1 MKLKK
6 KSVAAVLTLSMSM
19 GSVLS
24 MVPVFAESAQQ
35 NLALNKTAYVSAEY
49 GTLPRKNLTDG
60 DDDTRWSTESAP
72 TQWAYVDL
80 GQEFEMNKFQM
91 IWENEGNYASNYN
104 IYVSNDPNNWGE
116 PVLSRTDNKNVIS
129 EELLGSKVSG
139 RYVKLEVTAVKGYP
153 NVSCREFKIFNTD
166 EKVQDPSE
174 NIALKKTAVASSE
187 EAASVKA
194 ANAVDGNTSSR
205 SSRWGSD
212 VGNGPDWIY
221 VDLGERMNVNTVKVF
236 WETRKATAYKIQIA
250 DTESTPQESDWQTV
264 KEFKDRPKSLTEK
277 IVLDQIYKARYVRLY
292 VDSHT
297 SEDPDG
303 GIAWNTISIYEL
315 EVYGGN
321 PDEKMSMSD
330 VLNEIQVE
338 TPKTGDKKL
347 KVTLPEVE
355 GYTVEYNGT
364 DFEQIIDEDL
374 TIYQPI
380 SDKDVKV
387 SFKITDNDTN
397 DYKFKEIAVTVPGSQ
412 KNDETA
418 NKAPN
423 VLPELAEWNGGHGN
437 YTVSKGARIVYKD
450 SSLQKTAEALA
461 NDYEDITG
469 KSIAV
474 VKGESKTGDIT
485 LALTKDKSL
494 GLQDEGYLM
503 DIDDSINIKAETTT
517 GAYWATRTILQ
528 SIKQSGNVP
537 CGTTRDYPLY
547 KVRSFILDVGRKTF
561 TMDYLKQIV
570 KQMSWYKMNDFQV
583 HLNDNLIPIESLADP
598 MTGYSAFRLESDVK
612 KGGNNGLN
620 QQDLTS
626 TDLFYTKKEF
636 KDFIKDS
643 RDYGVDI
650 VPEIDTPAHSLA
662 LTKVRPDL
670 RHGTNGRENDH
681 LALRDKYDESLEFVQ
696 SIFDEYMT
704 TSDPIFDEQTTV
716 HVGADEYNA
725 DKEAYRRFSDDML
738 KYVQN
743 SGRTARIWGSLTQC
757 SGKTPVRSKDVQMNL
772 WNFGYANMDQMY
784 EQGYDLIN
792 CNDAQYYIVP
802 NAGYYYDYLNSNI
815 LYNQAINSIS
825 GVTIPAGDEQMLGG
839 AIAVW
844 NDMTDYLENGISEY
858 DVYDRLQN
866 AIPLFGAKL
875 WGKGDKTLD
884 QANSLR
890 TTLGDAPGTNF
901 GYEAAKDENG
911 MIAHYDLD
919 NLNQLK
925 GHENIELASLDSHDA
940 LHLLGDTSYATTS
953 LDTVGLNNDLRVKVK
968 RESSSEEEQILFE
981 SSYGSIKAVQKGTGK
996 VGLSRENHDY
1006 SFNYELPVNQWV
1018 ELEFKNRK
1026 EVIDL
1031 YVNGQFV
1038 DTLGDDE
1045 QANGRPLKATMMIPM
1060 ERIGSKE
1067 HAFKGYVDDI
1077 RLGSEKSFASTMELD
1092 YLVTSASHIAEESQN
1107 KQLQEKLKEAKV
1119 ALKEYD
1125 PNEQTI
1131 STLTDEIK
1139 ELVNGIDYKKA
1150 NYTRVD
1156 HYLNSIPKDL
1166 SIYTEDSVKNLQFVI
1181 DMIQRELPKSMQD
1194 TVDQYEVE
1202 LTKALTKLQLK
1213 SQVNVNYIDK
1223 SKLTATA
1230 SSYQHDGSDPKNV
1243 LDDNP
1248 STMWHTD
1255 WNLSTPHWI
1264 AFENKE
1270 EMSVNGLTY
1279 VPRQTGKNGN
1289 VTKYRIE
1296 ISDDGV
1302 NWKTVKEGNLSSD
1315 SSTKVIE
1322 FDTVKTKHLRLYY
1335 VEAVNNNGSAA
1346 EIKLHRA
1353 DVPADVDG
1361 LKDVI
1366 NKAKAMED
1374 IGYLST
1380 SWNHLQDT
1388 IKAAEG
1394 LVNAEN
1400 PNANEIEIMKRQ
1412 LTDAMVKLVLS
1423 VDNEKL
1429 KSFVDDLSNLE
1440 QKDYTKDSWKQ
1451 FQTVLKEAQD
1461 VLSNLDATKDEIND
1475 MYQKLL
1481 DAYNG
1486 LVILNDKSGLTDL
1499 ISKADQLQEKDYTKD
1514 SWKQLVEALTQAK
1527 EVSAK
1532 EDATKEEINE
1542 AISNL
1547 EKTMNAL
1554 KKVDSSTK
1562 DDNTS
1567 KGNASSKDNQV
1578 ITSTTKNDKKQ
1589 SSTAKTG
1596 DETNIILFVL
1606 MAFMSW
1612 LGIKKVKKEEL

>member
-1 MKLKK
+1 
-6 KSVAAVLTLSMSM
+6 
-19 GSVLS
+19 
-24 MVPVFAESAQQ
+24 
-35 NLALNKTAYVSAEY
+35 
-49 GTLPRKNLTDG
+49 
-60 DDDTRWSTESAP
+60 
-72 TQWAYVDL
+72 
-80 GQEFEMNKFQM
+80 
-91 IWENEGNYASNYN
+91 
-104 IYVSNDPNNWGE
+104 
-116 PVLSRTDNKNVIS
+116 
-129 EELLGSKVSG
+129 
-139 RYVKLEVTAVKGYP
+139 
-153 NVSCREFKIFNTD
+153 
-166 EKVQDPSE
+166 
-174 NIALKKTAVASSE
+174 
-187 EAASVKA
+187 
-194 ANAVDGNTSSR
+194 
-205 SSRWGSD
+205 
-212 VGNGPDWIY
+212 
-221 VDLGERMNVNTVKVF
+221 
-236 WETRKATAYKIQIA
+236 
-250 DTESTPQESDWQTV
+250 
-264 KEFKDRPKSLTEK
+264 
-277 IVLDQIYKARYVRLY
+277 
-292 VDSHT
+292 
-297 SEDPDG
+297 
-303 GIAWNTISIYEL
+303 
-315 EVYGGN
+315 
-321 PDEKMSMSD
+321 
-330 VLNEIQVE
+330 
-338 TPKTGDKKL
+338 
-347 KVTLPEVE
+347 
-355 GYTVEYNGT
+355 
-364 DFEQIIDEDL
+364 
-374 TIYQPI
+374 
-380 SDKDVKV
+380 
-387 SFKITDNDTN
+387 
-397 DYKFKEIAVTVPGSQ
+397 
-412 KNDETA
+412 
-418 NKAPN
+418 
-423 VLPELAEWNGGHGN
+423 
-437 YTVSKGARIVYKD
+437 
-450 SSLQKTAEALA
+450 
-461 NDYEDITG
+461 
-469 KSIAV
+469 
-474 VKGESKTGDIT
+474 
-485 LALTKDKSL
+485 
-494 GLQDEGYLM
+494 
-503 DIDDSINIKAETTT
+503 
-517 GAYWATRTILQ
+517 
-528 SIKQSGNVP
+528 
-537 CGTTRDYPLY
+537 
-547 KVRSFILDVGRKTF
+547 
-561 TMDYLKQIV
+561 
-570 KQMSWYKMNDFQV
+570 
-583 HLNDNLIPIESLADP
+583 
-598 MTGYSAFRLESDVK
+598 
-612 KGGNNGLN
+612 
-620 QQDLTS
+620 
-626 TDLFYTKKEF
+626 
-636 KDFIKDS
+636 
-643 RDYGVDI
+643 
-650 VPEIDTPAHSLA
+650 
-662 LTKVRPDL
+662 
-670 RHGTNGRENDH
+670 
-681 LALRDKYDESLEFVQ
+681 
-696 SIFDEYMT
+696 
-704 TSDPIFDEQTTV
+704 
-716 HVGADEYNA
+716 
-725 DKEAYRRFSDDML
+725 
-738 KYVQN
+738 
-743 SGRTARIWGSLTQC
+743 
-757 SGKTPVRSKDVQMNL
+757 
-772 WNFGYANMDQMY
+772 
-784 EQGYDLIN
+784 
-792 CNDAQYYIVP
+792 
-802 NAGYYYDYLNSNI
+802 
-815 LYNQAINSIS
+815 
-825 GVTIPAGDEQMLGG
+825 MLG
-839 AIAVW
+839 
-844 NDMTDYLENGISEY
+844 N
-858 DVYDRLQN
+858 
-866 AIPLFGAKL
+866 K
-875 WGKGDKTLD
+875 
-884 QANSLR
+884 
-890 TTLGDAPGTNF
+890 
-901 GYEAAKDENG
+901 
-911 MIAHYDLD
+911 
-919 NLNQLK
+919 
-925 GHENIELASLDSHDA
+925 
-940 LHLLGDTSYATTS
+940 SYATTS
-953 LDTVGLNNDLRVKVK
+953 FSTVGLNNDLRVKVK

-981 SSYGSIKAVQKGTGK
+981 SSYGSIKAVQKETGK

-1031 YVNGQFV
+1031 YVNGQLV

-1045 QANGRPLKATMMIPM
+1045 QVSGRPLKATMMIPF
-1060 ERIGSKE
+1060 ERIGSKK

-1077 RLGSEKSFASTMELD
+1077 RLGTQKTYASTMELD
-1092 YLVTSASHIAEESQN
+1092 YLVTSASYIADESQN
-1107 KQLQEKLKEAKV
+1107 KQLQEKIKEAKV
-1119 ALKEYD
+1119 ILKEYD

-1213 SQVNVNYIDK
+1213 SQVNVNYIDN

-1255 WNLSTPHWI
+1255 LNLSTPHCI

-1296 ISDDGV
+1296 TSDDGI

-1353 DVPADVDG
+1353 DIPADVDG

-1400 PNANEIEIMKRQ
+1400 PDANEIEIMKRQ

-1423 VDNEKL
+1423 VDNEQL

-1461 VLSNLDATKDEIND
+1461 VISNHDATKDEIND

-1486 LVILNDKSGLTDL
+1486 LVTLNDKSGLTDL

-1567 KGNASSKDNQV
+1567 KGNTSSKDNQV

>member
-1 MKLKK
+1 M
-6 KSVAAVLTLSMSM
+6 VL
-19 GSVLS
+19 V
-24 MVPVFAESAQQ
+24 
-35 NLALNKTAYVSAEY
+35 
-49 GTLPRKNLTDG
+49 
-60 DDDTRWSTESAP
+60 
-72 TQWAYVDL
+72 
-80 GQEFEMNKFQM
+80 
-91 IWENEGNYASNYN
+91 
-104 IYVSNDPNNWGE
+104 
-116 PVLSRTDNKNVIS
+116 
-129 EELLGSKVSG
+129 
-139 RYVKLEVTAVKGYP
+139 
-153 NVSCREFKIFNTD
+153 
-166 EKVQDPSE
+166 
-174 NIALKKTAVASSE
+174 
-187 EAASVKA
+187 
-194 ANAVDGNTSSR
+194 
-205 SSRWGSD
+205 
-212 VGNGPDWIY
+212 
-221 VDLGERMNVNTVKVF
+221 
-236 WETRKATAYKIQIA
+236 
-250 DTESTPQESDWQTV
+250 
-264 KEFKDRPKSLTEK
+264 
-277 IVLDQIYKARYVRLY
+277 
-292 VDSHT
+292 
-297 SEDPDG
+297 
-303 GIAWNTISIYEL
+303 
-315 EVYGGN
+315 
-321 PDEKMSMSD
+321 
-330 VLNEIQVE
+330 
-338 TPKTGDKKL
+338 
-347 KVTLPEVE
+347 
-355 GYTVEYNGT
+355 
-364 DFEQIIDEDL
+364 
-374 TIYQPI
+374 
-380 SDKDVKV
+380 
-387 SFKITDNDTN
+387 
-397 DYKFKEIAVTVPGSQ
+397 
-412 KNDETA
+412 
-418 NKAPN
+418 
-423 VLPELAEWNGGHGN
+423 
-437 YTVSKGARIVYKD
+437 
-450 SSLQKTAEALA
+450 
-461 NDYEDITG
+461 
-469 KSIAV
+469 
-474 VKGESKTGDIT
+474 
-485 LALTKDKSL
+485 
-494 GLQDEGYLM
+494 
-503 DIDDSINIKAETTT
+503 
-517 GAYWATRTILQ
+517 
-528 SIKQSGNVP
+528 
-537 CGTTRDYPLY
+537 
-547 KVRSFILDVGRKTF
+547 
-561 TMDYLKQIV
+561 
-570 KQMSWYKMNDFQV
+570 
-583 HLNDNLIPIESLADP
+583 
-598 MTGYSAFRLESDVK
+598 
-612 KGGNNGLN
+612 
-620 QQDLTS
+620 
-626 TDLFYTKKEF
+626 
-636 KDFIKDS
+636 
-643 RDYGVDI
+643 
-650 VPEIDTPAHSLA
+650 
-662 LTKVRPDL
+662 
-670 RHGTNGRENDH
+670 
-681 LALRDKYDESLEFVQ
+681 
-696 SIFDEYMT
+696 
-704 TSDPIFDEQTTV
+704 
-716 HVGADEYNA
+716 
-725 DKEAYRRFSDDML
+725 
-738 KYVQN
+738 
-743 SGRTARIWGSLTQC
+743 
-757 SGKTPVRSKDVQMNL
+757 
-772 WNFGYANMDQMY
+772 
-784 EQGYDLIN
+784 
-792 CNDAQYYIVP
+792 
-802 NAGYYYDYLNSNI
+802 
-815 LYNQAINSIS
+815 
-825 GVTIPAGDEQMLGG
+825 
-839 AIAVW
+839 
-844 NDMTDYLENGISEY
+844 
-858 DVYDRLQN
+858 
-866 AIPLFGAKL
+866 
-875 WGKGDKTLD
+875 
-884 QANSLR
+884 
-890 TTLGDAPGTNF
+890 
-901 GYEAAKDENG
+901 
-911 MIAHYDLD
+911 
-919 NLNQLK
+919 
-925 GHENIELASLDSHDA
+925 
-940 LHLLGDTSYATTS
+940 
-953 LDTVGLNNDLRVKVK
+953 NNDLRVKVK

-981 SSYGSIKAVQKGTGK
+981 SSYGSIKAVQKETGK

-1031 YVNGQFV
+1031 YVNGQLV

-1045 QANGRPLKATMMIPM
+1045 QVSGRPLKATMMIPF
-1060 ERIGSKE
+1060 ERIGSKK

-1077 RLGSEKSFASTMELD
+1077 RLGTQKTYASTMELD
-1092 YLVTSASHIAEESQN
+1092 YLVTSASYIADESQN
-1107 KQLQEKLKEAKV
+1107 KQLQEKIKEAKV
-1119 ALKEYD
+1119 ILKEYD

-1131 STLTDEIK
+1131 LTLTNEIK

-1213 SQVNVNYIDK
+1213 SQVNVNYIDN

-1296 ISDDGV
+1296 TSDDGI

-1423 VDNEKL
+1423 VDNEQL

-1461 VLSNLDATKDEIND
+1461 VISNHDATKDEIND

-1486 LVILNDKSGLTDL
+1486 LVTLNDKSGLTDL

-1542 AISNL
+1542 AIFNL

-1567 KGNASSKDNQV
+1567 KGNTSSKDNQV

>member
-1 MKLKK
+1 
-6 KSVAAVLTLSMSM
+6 
-19 GSVLS
+19 
-24 MVPVFAESAQQ
+24 
-35 NLALNKTAYVSAEY
+35 
-49 GTLPRKNLTDG
+49 
-60 DDDTRWSTESAP
+60 
-72 TQWAYVDL
+72 
-80 GQEFEMNKFQM
+80 
-91 IWENEGNYASNYN
+91 
-104 IYVSNDPNNWGE
+104 
-116 PVLSRTDNKNVIS
+116 
-129 EELLGSKVSG
+129 LLG
-139 RYVKLEVTAVKGYP
+139 
-153 NVSCREFKIFNTD
+153 
-166 EKVQDPSE
+166 
-174 NIALKKTAVASSE
+174 
-187 EAASVKA
+187 
-194 ANAVDGNTSSR
+194 
-205 SSRWGSD
+205 
-212 VGNGPDWIY
+212 
-221 VDLGERMNVNTVKVF
+221 
-236 WETRKATAYKIQIA
+236 
-250 DTESTPQESDWQTV
+250 
-264 KEFKDRPKSLTEK
+264 
-277 IVLDQIYKARYVRLY
+277 
-292 VDSHT
+292 
-297 SEDPDG
+297 
-303 GIAWNTISIYEL
+303 
-315 EVYGGN
+315 
-321 PDEKMSMSD
+321 
-330 VLNEIQVE
+330 
-338 TPKTGDKKL
+338 
-347 KVTLPEVE
+347 
-355 GYTVEYNGT
+355 
-364 DFEQIIDEDL
+364 
-374 TIYQPI
+374 
-380 SDKDVKV
+380 
-387 SFKITDNDTN
+387 
-397 DYKFKEIAVTVPGSQ
+397 
-412 KNDETA
+412 
-418 NKAPN
+418 NK
-423 VLPELAEWNGGHGN
+423 
-437 YTVSKGARIVYKD
+437 
-450 SSLQKTAEALA
+450 
-461 NDYEDITG
+461 
-469 KSIAV
+469 
-474 VKGESKTGDIT
+474 
-485 LALTKDKSL
+485 
-494 GLQDEGYLM
+494 
-503 DIDDSINIKAETTT
+503 
-517 GAYWATRTILQ
+517 
-528 SIKQSGNVP
+528 
-537 CGTTRDYPLY
+537 
-547 KVRSFILDVGRKTF
+547 
-561 TMDYLKQIV
+561 
-570 KQMSWYKMNDFQV
+570 
-583 HLNDNLIPIESLADP
+583 
-598 MTGYSAFRLESDVK
+598 
-612 KGGNNGLN
+612 
-620 QQDLTS
+620 
-626 TDLFYTKKEF
+626 
-636 KDFIKDS
+636 
-643 RDYGVDI
+643 
-650 VPEIDTPAHSLA
+650 
-662 LTKVRPDL
+662 
-670 RHGTNGRENDH
+670 
-681 LALRDKYDESLEFVQ
+681 
-696 SIFDEYMT
+696 
-704 TSDPIFDEQTTV
+704 
-716 HVGADEYNA
+716 
-725 DKEAYRRFSDDML
+725 
-738 KYVQN
+738 
-743 SGRTARIWGSLTQC
+743 
-757 SGKTPVRSKDVQMNL
+757 
-772 WNFGYANMDQMY
+772 
-784 EQGYDLIN
+784 
-792 CNDAQYYIVP
+792 
-802 NAGYYYDYLNSNI
+802 
-815 LYNQAINSIS
+815 
-825 GVTIPAGDEQMLGG
+825 
-839 AIAVW
+839 
-844 NDMTDYLENGISEY
+844 
-858 DVYDRLQN
+858 
-866 AIPLFGAKL
+866 
-875 WGKGDKTLD
+875 
-884 QANSLR
+884 
-890 TTLGDAPGTNF
+890 
-901 GYEAAKDENG
+901 
-911 MIAHYDLD
+911 
-919 NLNQLK
+919 
-925 GHENIELASLDSHDA
+925 
-940 LHLLGDTSYATTS
+940 SYATTS
-953 LDTVGLNNDLRVKVK
+953 FSTVGLNNDLRVKVK

-981 SSYGSIKAVQKGTGK
+981 SSYGSIKAVQKETGK

-1031 YVNGQFV
+1031 YVNGQLV

-1045 QANGRPLKATMMIPM
+1045 QVSGRPLKATMMIPF

-1077 RLGSEKSFASTMELD
+1077 RLGTQKTYASTMELD
-1092 YLVTSASHIAEESQN
+1092 YLVTSASYIADESQN
-1107 KQLQEKLKEAKV
+1107 KQLQEKIKEAKV
-1119 ALKEYD
+1119 ILKEYD

-1181 DMIQRELPKSMQD
+1181 DMIQRELPKLMQD

-1213 SQVNVNYIDK
+1213 SQVNVNYIDN

-1296 ISDDGV
+1296 TSDDGIH
-1302 NWKTVKEGNLSSD
+1302 WKTVKEGNLSSD

-1353 DVPADVDG
+1353 DIPADVDG

-1423 VDNEKL
+1423 VDNEQL

-1451 FQTVLKEAQD
+1451 FQNVLKEAQD
-1461 VLSNLDATKDEIND
+1461 VVSNHDATKDEIND

-1486 LVILNDKSGLTDL
+1486 LVTLNDKSGLTDL

-1542 AISNL
+1542 AIFNL

-1578 ITSTTKNDKKQ
+1578 ITSTTKSDKKR

>member
-1 MKLKK
+1 
-6 KSVAAVLTLSMSM
+6 
-19 GSVLS
+19 
-24 MVPVFAESAQQ
+24 
-35 NLALNKTAYVSAEY
+35 
-49 GTLPRKNLTDG
+49 
-60 DDDTRWSTESAP
+60 
-72 TQWAYVDL
+72 
-80 GQEFEMNKFQM
+80 M
-91 IWENEGNYASNYN
+91 I
-104 IYVSNDPNNWGE
+104 
-116 PVLSRTDNKNVIS
+116 
-129 EELLGSKVSG
+129 
-139 RYVKLEVTAVKGYP
+139 
-153 NVSCREFKIFNTD
+153 
-166 EKVQDPSE
+166 
-174 NIALKKTAVASSE
+174 
-187 EAASVKA
+187 
-194 ANAVDGNTSSR
+194 
-205 SSRWGSD
+205 
-212 VGNGPDWIY
+212 
-221 VDLGERMNVNTVKVF
+221 
-236 WETRKATAYKIQIA
+236 
-250 DTESTPQESDWQTV
+250 
-264 KEFKDRPKSLTEK
+264 
-277 IVLDQIYKARYVRLY
+277 
-292 VDSHT
+292 
-297 SEDPDG
+297 
-303 GIAWNTISIYEL
+303 
-315 EVYGGN
+315 
-321 PDEKMSMSD
+321 
-330 VLNEIQVE
+330 
-338 TPKTGDKKL
+338 
-347 KVTLPEVE
+347 
-355 GYTVEYNGT
+355 
-364 DFEQIIDEDL
+364 
-374 TIYQPI
+374 
-380 SDKDVKV
+380 
-387 SFKITDNDTN
+387 
-397 DYKFKEIAVTVPGSQ
+397 
-412 KNDETA
+412 
-418 NKAPN
+418 
-423 VLPELAEWNGGHGN
+423 
-437 YTVSKGARIVYKD
+437 
-450 SSLQKTAEALA
+450 
-461 NDYEDITG
+461 
-469 KSIAV
+469 
-474 VKGESKTGDIT
+474 
-485 LALTKDKSL
+485 
-494 GLQDEGYLM
+494 
-503 DIDDSINIKAETTT
+503 
-517 GAYWATRTILQ
+517 
-528 SIKQSGNVP
+528 
-537 CGTTRDYPLY
+537 
-547 KVRSFILDVGRKTF
+547 
-561 TMDYLKQIV
+561 
-570 KQMSWYKMNDFQV
+570 
-583 HLNDNLIPIESLADP
+583 
-598 MTGYSAFRLESDVK
+598 
-612 KGGNNGLN
+612 
-620 QQDLTS
+620 
-626 TDLFYTKKEF
+626 
-636 KDFIKDS
+636 
-643 RDYGVDI
+643 
-650 VPEIDTPAHSLA
+650 
-662 LTKVRPDL
+662 
-670 RHGTNGRENDH
+670 
-681 LALRDKYDESLEFVQ
+681 
-696 SIFDEYMT
+696 
-704 TSDPIFDEQTTV
+704 
-716 HVGADEYNA
+716 
-725 DKEAYRRFSDDML
+725 
-738 KYVQN
+738 
-743 SGRTARIWGSLTQC
+743 
-757 SGKTPVRSKDVQMNL
+757 
-772 WNFGYANMDQMY
+772 
-784 EQGYDLIN
+784 
-792 CNDAQYYIVP
+792 
-802 NAGYYYDYLNSNI
+802 
-815 LYNQAINSIS
+815 
-825 GVTIPAGDEQMLGG
+825 
-839 AIAVW
+839 
-844 NDMTDYLENGISEY
+844 
-858 DVYDRLQN
+858 
-866 AIPLFGAKL
+866 
-875 WGKGDKTLD
+875 
-884 QANSLR
+884 
-890 TTLGDAPGTNF
+890 
-901 GYEAAKDENG
+901 
-911 MIAHYDLD
+911 
-919 NLNQLK
+919 
-925 GHENIELASLDSHDA
+925 
-940 LHLLGDTSYATTS
+940 
-953 LDTVGLNNDLRVKVK
+953 
-968 RESSSEEEQILFE
+968 
-981 SSYGSIKAVQKGTGK
+981 
-996 VGLSRENHDY
+996 
-1006 SFNYELPVNQWV
+1006 
-1018 ELEFKNRK
+1018 
-1026 EVIDL
+1026 L
-1031 YVNGQFV
+1031 YVNGQLV

-1045 QANGRPLKATMMIPM
+1045 QVNGRPLKATMMIPF

-1077 RLGSEKSFASTMELD
+1077 RLGSQKTFASTMELD
-1092 YLVTSASHIAEESQN
+1092 YLVTSASYIADESQN

-1119 ALKEYD
+1119 ILKEYD

-1315 SSTKVIE
+1315 SSTKVVE

-1486 LVILNDKSGLTDL
+1486 LVTLNDKSGLTDL

>member
-1 MKLKK
+1 
-6 KSVAAVLTLSMSM
+6 
-19 GSVLS
+19 
-24 MVPVFAESAQQ
+24 
-35 NLALNKTAYVSAEY
+35 
-49 GTLPRKNLTDG
+49 
-60 DDDTRWSTESAP
+60 
-72 TQWAYVDL
+72 
-80 GQEFEMNKFQM
+80 
-91 IWENEGNYASNYN
+91 
-104 IYVSNDPNNWGE
+104 
-116 PVLSRTDNKNVIS
+116 
-129 EELLGSKVSG
+129 
-139 RYVKLEVTAVKGYP
+139 
-153 NVSCREFKIFNTD
+153 
-166 EKVQDPSE
+166 
-174 NIALKKTAVASSE
+174 
-187 EAASVKA
+187 
-194 ANAVDGNTSSR
+194 
-205 SSRWGSD
+205 
-212 VGNGPDWIY
+212 
-221 VDLGERMNVNTVKVF
+221 
-236 WETRKATAYKIQIA
+236 
-250 DTESTPQESDWQTV
+250 
-264 KEFKDRPKSLTEK
+264 
-277 IVLDQIYKARYVRLY
+277 
-292 VDSHT
+292 
-297 SEDPDG
+297 
-303 GIAWNTISIYEL
+303 
-315 EVYGGN
+315 
-321 PDEKMSMSD
+321 
-330 VLNEIQVE
+330 
-338 TPKTGDKKL
+338 
-347 KVTLPEVE
+347 
-355 GYTVEYNGT
+355 
-364 DFEQIIDEDL
+364 
-374 TIYQPI
+374 
-380 SDKDVKV
+380 
-387 SFKITDNDTN
+387 
-397 DYKFKEIAVTVPGSQ
+397 
-412 KNDETA
+412 
-418 NKAPN
+418 
-423 VLPELAEWNGGHGN
+423 
-437 YTVSKGARIVYKD
+437 
-450 SSLQKTAEALA
+450 
-461 NDYEDITG
+461 
-469 KSIAV
+469 
-474 VKGESKTGDIT
+474 
-485 LALTKDKSL
+485 
-494 GLQDEGYLM
+494 
-503 DIDDSINIKAETTT
+503 
-517 GAYWATRTILQ
+517 
-528 SIKQSGNVP
+528 
-537 CGTTRDYPLY
+537 
-547 KVRSFILDVGRKTF
+547 
-561 TMDYLKQIV
+561 
-570 KQMSWYKMNDFQV
+570 
-583 HLNDNLIPIESLADP
+583 
-598 MTGYSAFRLESDVK
+598 
-612 KGGNNGLN
+612 
-620 QQDLTS
+620 
-626 TDLFYTKKEF
+626 
-636 KDFIKDS
+636 
-643 RDYGVDI
+643 
-650 VPEIDTPAHSLA
+650 
-662 LTKVRPDL
+662 
-670 RHGTNGRENDH
+670 
-681 LALRDKYDESLEFVQ
+681 
-696 SIFDEYMT
+696 
-704 TSDPIFDEQTTV
+704 
-716 HVGADEYNA
+716 
-725 DKEAYRRFSDDML
+725 
-738 KYVQN
+738 
-743 SGRTARIWGSLTQC
+743 
-757 SGKTPVRSKDVQMNL
+757 
-772 WNFGYANMDQMY
+772 
-784 EQGYDLIN
+784 
-792 CNDAQYYIVP
+792 
-802 NAGYYYDYLNSNI
+802 
-815 LYNQAINSIS
+815 
-825 GVTIPAGDEQMLGG
+825 MLG
-839 AIAVW
+839 
-844 NDMTDYLENGISEY
+844 N
-858 DVYDRLQN
+858 
-866 AIPLFGAKL
+866 K
-875 WGKGDKTLD
+875 
-884 QANSLR
+884 
-890 TTLGDAPGTNF
+890 
-901 GYEAAKDENG
+901 
-911 MIAHYDLD
+911 
-919 NLNQLK
+919 
-925 GHENIELASLDSHDA
+925 
-940 LHLLGDTSYATTS
+940 SYATTS
-953 LDTVGLNNDLRVKVK
+953 FSTVGLNNDLRVKVK

-981 SSYGSIKAVQKGTGK
+981 SSYGSIKAVQKETGK

-1031 YVNGQFV
+1031 YVNGQLV

-1045 QANGRPLKATMMIPM
+1045 QVSGRPLKATMMIPF

-1077 RLGSEKSFASTMELD
+1077 RLGTQKTYASTMELD
-1092 YLVTSASHIAEESQN
+1092 YLVTSASYIADESQN
-1107 KQLQEKLKEAKV
+1107 KQLQEKIKEAKV
-1119 ALKEYD
+1119 ILKEYD

-1181 DMIQRELPKSMQD
+1181 DMIQRELPKLMQD

-1213 SQVNVNYIDK
+1213 SQVNVNYIDN
-1223 SKLTATA
+1223 SKLTAIA

-1296 ISDDGV
+1296 TSDDGI

-1353 DVPADVDG
+1353 DIPAGVDG

-1400 PNANEIEIMKRQ
+1400 PDANEIEIMKRQ

-1423 VDNEKL
+1423 VDNEQL

-1451 FQTVLKEAQD
+1451 FQNVLKEAQD
-1461 VLSNLDATKDEIND
+1461 VVSNHDATKDEIND

-1486 LVILNDKSGLTDL
+1486 LVTLNDKSGLTDL

-1542 AISNL
+1542 VISNL

-1567 KGNASSKDNQV
+1567 KGNTSSKDNQV

-1596 DETNIILFVL
+1596 DETNIIVFVL

>member
-1 MKLKK
+1 
-6 KSVAAVLTLSMSM
+6 
-19 GSVLS
+19 
-24 MVPVFAESAQQ
+24 
-35 NLALNKTAYVSAEY
+35 
-49 GTLPRKNLTDG
+49 
-60 DDDTRWSTESAP
+60 
-72 TQWAYVDL
+72 
-80 GQEFEMNKFQM
+80 
-91 IWENEGNYASNYN
+91 
-104 IYVSNDPNNWGE
+104 
-116 PVLSRTDNKNVIS
+116 
-129 EELLGSKVSG
+129 
-139 RYVKLEVTAVKGYP
+139 
-153 NVSCREFKIFNTD
+153 
-166 EKVQDPSE
+166 
-174 NIALKKTAVASSE
+174 
-187 EAASVKA
+187 
-194 ANAVDGNTSSR
+194 
-205 SSRWGSD
+205 
-212 VGNGPDWIY
+212 
-221 VDLGERMNVNTVKVF
+221 
-236 WETRKATAYKIQIA
+236 
-250 DTESTPQESDWQTV
+250 
-264 KEFKDRPKSLTEK
+264 
-277 IVLDQIYKARYVRLY
+277 
-292 VDSHT
+292 
-297 SEDPDG
+297 
-303 GIAWNTISIYEL
+303 
-315 EVYGGN
+315 
-321 PDEKMSMSD
+321 
-330 VLNEIQVE
+330 
-338 TPKTGDKKL
+338 
-347 KVTLPEVE
+347 
-355 GYTVEYNGT
+355 
-364 DFEQIIDEDL
+364 
-374 TIYQPI
+374 
-380 SDKDVKV
+380 
-387 SFKITDNDTN
+387 
-397 DYKFKEIAVTVPGSQ
+397 
-412 KNDETA
+412 
-418 NKAPN
+418 
-423 VLPELAEWNGGHGN
+423 
-437 YTVSKGARIVYKD
+437 
-450 SSLQKTAEALA
+450 
-461 NDYEDITG
+461 
-469 KSIAV
+469 
-474 VKGESKTGDIT
+474 
-485 LALTKDKSL
+485 
-494 GLQDEGYLM
+494 
-503 DIDDSINIKAETTT
+503 
-517 GAYWATRTILQ
+517 
-528 SIKQSGNVP
+528 
-537 CGTTRDYPLY
+537 
-547 KVRSFILDVGRKTF
+547 
-561 TMDYLKQIV
+561 
-570 KQMSWYKMNDFQV
+570 
-583 HLNDNLIPIESLADP
+583 
-598 MTGYSAFRLESDVK
+598 
-612 KGGNNGLN
+612 
-620 QQDLTS
+620 
-626 TDLFYTKKEF
+626 
-636 KDFIKDS
+636 
-643 RDYGVDI
+643 
-650 VPEIDTPAHSLA
+650 
-662 LTKVRPDL
+662 
-670 RHGTNGRENDH
+670 
-681 LALRDKYDESLEFVQ
+681 
-696 SIFDEYMT
+696 
-704 TSDPIFDEQTTV
+704 
-716 HVGADEYNA
+716 
-725 DKEAYRRFSDDML
+725 
-738 KYVQN
+738 
-743 SGRTARIWGSLTQC
+743 
-757 SGKTPVRSKDVQMNL
+757 
-772 WNFGYANMDQMY
+772 
-784 EQGYDLIN
+784 
-792 CNDAQYYIVP
+792 
-802 NAGYYYDYLNSNI
+802 
-815 LYNQAINSIS
+815 
-825 GVTIPAGDEQMLGG
+825 MLG
-839 AIAVW
+839 
-844 NDMTDYLENGISEY
+844 N
-858 DVYDRLQN
+858 
-866 AIPLFGAKL
+866 K
-875 WGKGDKTLD
+875 
-884 QANSLR
+884 
-890 TTLGDAPGTNF
+890 
-901 GYEAAKDENG
+901 
-911 MIAHYDLD
+911 
-919 NLNQLK
+919 
-925 GHENIELASLDSHDA
+925 
-940 LHLLGDTSYATTS
+940 SYATTS
-953 LDTVGLNNDLRVKVK
+953 FSTVGLNNDLRVKVK

-981 SSYGSIKAVQKGTGK
+981 SSYGSIKAVQKETGK

-1031 YVNGQFV
+1031 YVNGQLV

-1045 QANGRPLKATMMIPM
+1045 QVSGRPLKATMMIPF

-1077 RLGSEKSFASTMELD
+1077 RLGTQKTYASTMELD
-1092 YLVTSASHIAEESQN
+1092 YLVTSASYIADESQN
-1107 KQLQEKLKEAKV
+1107 KQLQEKIKEAKV
-1119 ALKEYD
+1119 ILKEYD

-1131 STLTDEIK
+1131 LTLTNEIK

-1181 DMIQRELPKSMQD
+1181 DMIQRELPKLMQD

-1213 SQVNVNYIDK
+1213 SQVNVNYIDN

-1296 ISDDGV
+1296 TSDDGI

-1353 DVPADVDG
+1353 DIPADVDG

-1423 VDNEKL
+1423 VDNEQL

-1451 FQTVLKEAQD
+1451 FQNVLKEAQD
-1461 VLSNLDATKDEIND
+1461 VVSNHDATKDEIND

-1486 LVILNDKSGLTDL
+1486 LVTLNDKSGLTDL

-1567 KGNASSKDNQV
+1567 KGNTSSKDNQV
-1578 ITSTTKNDKKQ
+1578 ITSTKSDKKR

>member
-1 MKLKK
+1 
-6 KSVAAVLTLSMSM
+6 
-19 GSVLS
+19 
-24 MVPVFAESAQQ
+24 
-35 NLALNKTAYVSAEY
+35 
-49 GTLPRKNLTDG
+49 
-60 DDDTRWSTESAP
+60 
-72 TQWAYVDL
+72 
-80 GQEFEMNKFQM
+80 
-91 IWENEGNYASNYN
+91 
-104 IYVSNDPNNWGE
+104 
-116 PVLSRTDNKNVIS
+116 
-129 EELLGSKVSG
+129 
-139 RYVKLEVTAVKGYP
+139 
-153 NVSCREFKIFNTD
+153 
-166 EKVQDPSE
+166 
-174 NIALKKTAVASSE
+174 
-187 EAASVKA
+187 
-194 ANAVDGNTSSR
+194 
-205 SSRWGSD
+205 
-212 VGNGPDWIY
+212 
-221 VDLGERMNVNTVKVF
+221 
-236 WETRKATAYKIQIA
+236 
-250 DTESTPQESDWQTV
+250 
-264 KEFKDRPKSLTEK
+264 
-277 IVLDQIYKARYVRLY
+277 
-292 VDSHT
+292 
-297 SEDPDG
+297 
-303 GIAWNTISIYEL
+303 
-315 EVYGGN
+315 
-321 PDEKMSMSD
+321 
-330 VLNEIQVE
+330 
-338 TPKTGDKKL
+338 
-347 KVTLPEVE
+347 
-355 GYTVEYNGT
+355 
-364 DFEQIIDEDL
+364 
-374 TIYQPI
+374 
-380 SDKDVKV
+380 
-387 SFKITDNDTN
+387 
-397 DYKFKEIAVTVPGSQ
+397 
-412 KNDETA
+412 
-418 NKAPN
+418 
-423 VLPELAEWNGGHGN
+423 
-437 YTVSKGARIVYKD
+437 
-450 SSLQKTAEALA
+450 
-461 NDYEDITG
+461 
-469 KSIAV
+469 
-474 VKGESKTGDIT
+474 
-485 LALTKDKSL
+485 
-494 GLQDEGYLM
+494 
-503 DIDDSINIKAETTT
+503 
-517 GAYWATRTILQ
+517 
-528 SIKQSGNVP
+528 
-537 CGTTRDYPLY
+537 
-547 KVRSFILDVGRKTF
+547 
-561 TMDYLKQIV
+561 
-570 KQMSWYKMNDFQV
+570 
-583 HLNDNLIPIESLADP
+583 
-598 MTGYSAFRLESDVK
+598 
-612 KGGNNGLN
+612 
-620 QQDLTS
+620 
-626 TDLFYTKKEF
+626 
-636 KDFIKDS
+636 
-643 RDYGVDI
+643 
-650 VPEIDTPAHSLA
+650 
-662 LTKVRPDL
+662 
-670 RHGTNGRENDH
+670 
-681 LALRDKYDESLEFVQ
+681 
-696 SIFDEYMT
+696 
-704 TSDPIFDEQTTV
+704 
-716 HVGADEYNA
+716 
-725 DKEAYRRFSDDML
+725 
-738 KYVQN
+738 
-743 SGRTARIWGSLTQC
+743 
-757 SGKTPVRSKDVQMNL
+757 
-772 WNFGYANMDQMY
+772 
-784 EQGYDLIN
+784 
-792 CNDAQYYIVP
+792 
-802 NAGYYYDYLNSNI
+802 
-815 LYNQAINSIS
+815 
-825 GVTIPAGDEQMLGG
+825 MLG
-839 AIAVW
+839 
-844 NDMTDYLENGISEY
+844 N
-858 DVYDRLQN
+858 
-866 AIPLFGAKL
+866 K
-875 WGKGDKTLD
+875 
-884 QANSLR
+884 
-890 TTLGDAPGTNF
+890 
-901 GYEAAKDENG
+901 
-911 MIAHYDLD
+911 
-919 NLNQLK
+919 
-925 GHENIELASLDSHDA
+925 
-940 LHLLGDTSYATTS
+940 SYATTS
-953 LDTVGLNNDLRVKVK
+953 FSTVGLNNDLRVKVK

-981 SSYGSIKAVQKGTGK
+981 SSYGSIKAVQKETGK

-1031 YVNGQFV
+1031 YVNGQLV

-1045 QANGRPLKATMMIPM
+1045 QVSGRPLKATMMIPF

-1077 RLGSEKSFASTMELD
+1077 RLGTQKTYASTMELD
-1092 YLVTSASHIAEESQN
+1092 YLVTSASYIADESQN
-1107 KQLQEKLKEAKV
+1107 KQLQEKIKEAKV
-1119 ALKEYD
+1119 ILKEYD

-1131 STLTDEIK
+1131 LTLTNEIK

-1181 DMIQRELPKSMQD
+1181 DMIQRELPKLMQD

-1213 SQVNVNYIDK
+1213 SQVNVNYIDN

-1296 ISDDGV
+1296 TSDDGI

-1353 DVPADVDG
+1353 DIPADVDG

-1400 PNANEIEIMKRQ
+1400 PDANEIEIMKRQ

-1423 VDNEKL
+1423 VDNEQL

-1461 VLSNLDATKDEIND
+1461 VISNHDATKDEIND

-1486 LVILNDKSGLTDL
+1486 LVTLNDKSGLTDL

-1542 AISNL
+1542 AIFNL

-1567 KGNASSKDNQV
+1567 KGNTSSKDNQV

>member
-1 MKLKK
+1 
-6 KSVAAVLTLSMSM
+6 
-19 GSVLS
+19 
-24 MVPVFAESAQQ
+24 
-35 NLALNKTAYVSAEY
+35 
-49 GTLPRKNLTDG
+49 
-60 DDDTRWSTESAP
+60 
-72 TQWAYVDL
+72 
-80 GQEFEMNKFQM
+80 
-91 IWENEGNYASNYN
+91 
-104 IYVSNDPNNWGE
+104 
-116 PVLSRTDNKNVIS
+116 
-129 EELLGSKVSG
+129 
-139 RYVKLEVTAVKGYP
+139 
-153 NVSCREFKIFNTD
+153 
-166 EKVQDPSE
+166 
-174 NIALKKTAVASSE
+174 
-187 EAASVKA
+187 
-194 ANAVDGNTSSR
+194 
-205 SSRWGSD
+205 
-212 VGNGPDWIY
+212 
-221 VDLGERMNVNTVKVF
+221 
-236 WETRKATAYKIQIA
+236 
-250 DTESTPQESDWQTV
+250 
-264 KEFKDRPKSLTEK
+264 
-277 IVLDQIYKARYVRLY
+277 
-292 VDSHT
+292 
-297 SEDPDG
+297 
-303 GIAWNTISIYEL
+303 
-315 EVYGGN
+315 
-321 PDEKMSMSD
+321 
-330 VLNEIQVE
+330 
-338 TPKTGDKKL
+338 
-347 KVTLPEVE
+347 
-355 GYTVEYNGT
+355 
-364 DFEQIIDEDL
+364 
-374 TIYQPI
+374 
-380 SDKDVKV
+380 
-387 SFKITDNDTN
+387 
-397 DYKFKEIAVTVPGSQ
+397 
-412 KNDETA
+412 
-418 NKAPN
+418 
-423 VLPELAEWNGGHGN
+423 
-437 YTVSKGARIVYKD
+437 
-450 SSLQKTAEALA
+450 
-461 NDYEDITG
+461 
-469 KSIAV
+469 
-474 VKGESKTGDIT
+474 
-485 LALTKDKSL
+485 
-494 GLQDEGYLM
+494 
-503 DIDDSINIKAETTT
+503 
-517 GAYWATRTILQ
+517 
-528 SIKQSGNVP
+528 
-537 CGTTRDYPLY
+537 
-547 KVRSFILDVGRKTF
+547 
-561 TMDYLKQIV
+561 
-570 KQMSWYKMNDFQV
+570 
-583 HLNDNLIPIESLADP
+583 
-598 MTGYSAFRLESDVK
+598 
-612 KGGNNGLN
+612 
-620 QQDLTS
+620 
-626 TDLFYTKKEF
+626 
-636 KDFIKDS
+636 
-643 RDYGVDI
+643 
-650 VPEIDTPAHSLA
+650 
-662 LTKVRPDL
+662 
-670 RHGTNGRENDH
+670 
-681 LALRDKYDESLEFVQ
+681 
-696 SIFDEYMT
+696 
-704 TSDPIFDEQTTV
+704 
-716 HVGADEYNA
+716 
-725 DKEAYRRFSDDML
+725 
-738 KYVQN
+738 
-743 SGRTARIWGSLTQC
+743 
-757 SGKTPVRSKDVQMNL
+757 
-772 WNFGYANMDQMY
+772 
-784 EQGYDLIN
+784 
-792 CNDAQYYIVP
+792 
-802 NAGYYYDYLNSNI
+802 
-815 LYNQAINSIS
+815 
-825 GVTIPAGDEQMLGG
+825 MLG
-839 AIAVW
+839 
-844 NDMTDYLENGISEY
+844 N
-858 DVYDRLQN
+858 
-866 AIPLFGAKL
+866 K
-875 WGKGDKTLD
+875 
-884 QANSLR
+884 
-890 TTLGDAPGTNF
+890 
-901 GYEAAKDENG
+901 
-911 MIAHYDLD
+911 
-919 NLNQLK
+919 
-925 GHENIELASLDSHDA
+925 
-940 LHLLGDTSYATTS
+940 SYATTS
-953 LDTVGLNNDLRVKVK
+953 FSTVGLNNDLRVKVK

-981 SSYGSIKAVQKGTGK
+981 SSYGSIKAVQKETGK

-1031 YVNGQFV
+1031 YVNGQLV

-1045 QANGRPLKATMMIPM
+1045 QVSGRPLKATMMIPF

-1077 RLGSEKSFASTMELD
+1077 RLGTQKTYASTMELD
-1092 YLVTSASHIAEESQN
+1092 YLVTSASYIADESQN
-1107 KQLQEKLKEAKV
+1107 KQLQEKIKEAKV
-1119 ALKEYD
+1119 ILKEYD

-1213 SQVNVNYIDK
+1213 SQVNVNYIDN

-1296 ISDDGV
+1296 TSDDGI

-1353 DVPADVDG
+1353 DIPADVEG

-1423 VDNEKL
+1423 VDNEQL

-1461 VLSNLDATKDEIND
+1461 VVSNHDATKDEIND

-1486 LVILNDKSGLTDL
+1486 LVTLNDKSGLTDL

-1567 KGNASSKDNQV
+1567 KGNTSSKDNQV

>member
-1 MKLKK
+1 
-6 KSVAAVLTLSMSM
+6 
-19 GSVLS
+19 
-24 MVPVFAESAQQ
+24 
-35 NLALNKTAYVSAEY
+35 
-49 GTLPRKNLTDG
+49 
-60 DDDTRWSTESAP
+60 
-72 TQWAYVDL
+72 
-80 GQEFEMNKFQM
+80 
-91 IWENEGNYASNYN
+91 
-104 IYVSNDPNNWGE
+104 
-116 PVLSRTDNKNVIS
+116 
-129 EELLGSKVSG
+129 
-139 RYVKLEVTAVKGYP
+139 
-153 NVSCREFKIFNTD
+153 
-166 EKVQDPSE
+166 
-174 NIALKKTAVASSE
+174 
-187 EAASVKA
+187 
-194 ANAVDGNTSSR
+194 
-205 SSRWGSD
+205 
-212 VGNGPDWIY
+212 
-221 VDLGERMNVNTVKVF
+221 
-236 WETRKATAYKIQIA
+236 
-250 DTESTPQESDWQTV
+250 
-264 KEFKDRPKSLTEK
+264 
-277 IVLDQIYKARYVRLY
+277 
-292 VDSHT
+292 
-297 SEDPDG
+297 
-303 GIAWNTISIYEL
+303 
-315 EVYGGN
+315 
-321 PDEKMSMSD
+321 
-330 VLNEIQVE
+330 
-338 TPKTGDKKL
+338 
-347 KVTLPEVE
+347 
-355 GYTVEYNGT
+355 
-364 DFEQIIDEDL
+364 
-374 TIYQPI
+374 
-380 SDKDVKV
+380 
-387 SFKITDNDTN
+387 
-397 DYKFKEIAVTVPGSQ
+397 
-412 KNDETA
+412 
-418 NKAPN
+418 
-423 VLPELAEWNGGHGN
+423 
-437 YTVSKGARIVYKD
+437 
-450 SSLQKTAEALA
+450 
-461 NDYEDITG
+461 
-469 KSIAV
+469 
-474 VKGESKTGDIT
+474 
-485 LALTKDKSL
+485 
-494 GLQDEGYLM
+494 
-503 DIDDSINIKAETTT
+503 
-517 GAYWATRTILQ
+517 
-528 SIKQSGNVP
+528 
-537 CGTTRDYPLY
+537 
-547 KVRSFILDVGRKTF
+547 
-561 TMDYLKQIV
+561 
-570 KQMSWYKMNDFQV
+570 
-583 HLNDNLIPIESLADP
+583 
-598 MTGYSAFRLESDVK
+598 
-612 KGGNNGLN
+612 
-620 QQDLTS
+620 
-626 TDLFYTKKEF
+626 
-636 KDFIKDS
+636 
-643 RDYGVDI
+643 
-650 VPEIDTPAHSLA
+650 
-662 LTKVRPDL
+662 
-670 RHGTNGRENDH
+670 
-681 LALRDKYDESLEFVQ
+681 
-696 SIFDEYMT
+696 
-704 TSDPIFDEQTTV
+704 
-716 HVGADEYNA
+716 
-725 DKEAYRRFSDDML
+725 
-738 KYVQN
+738 
-743 SGRTARIWGSLTQC
+743 
-757 SGKTPVRSKDVQMNL
+757 
-772 WNFGYANMDQMY
+772 
-784 EQGYDLIN
+784 
-792 CNDAQYYIVP
+792 
-802 NAGYYYDYLNSNI
+802 
-815 LYNQAINSIS
+815 
-825 GVTIPAGDEQMLGG
+825 
-839 AIAVW
+839 
-844 NDMTDYLENGISEY
+844 
-858 DVYDRLQN
+858 
-866 AIPLFGAKL
+866 
-875 WGKGDKTLD
+875 
-884 QANSLR
+884 
-890 TTLGDAPGTNF
+890 
-901 GYEAAKDENG
+901 
-911 MIAHYDLD
+911 
-919 NLNQLK
+919 
-925 GHENIELASLDSHDA
+925 
-940 LHLLGDTSYATTS
+940 
-953 LDTVGLNNDLRVKVK
+953 
-968 RESSSEEEQILFE
+968 
-981 SSYGSIKAVQKGTGK
+981 
-996 VGLSRENHDY
+996 
-1006 SFNYELPVNQWV
+1006 
-1018 ELEFKNRK
+1018 
-1026 EVIDL
+1026 
-1031 YVNGQFV
+1031 
-1038 DTLGDDE
+1038 
-1045 QANGRPLKATMMIPM
+1045 M

-1166 SIYTEDSVKNLQFVI
+1166 SIYTEDSVKNLQFAI

-1567 KGNASSKDNQV
+1567 KGNTSSKDNQV
-1578 ITSTTKNDKKQ
+1578 ITSTTKNDKKR

>member
-1 MKLKK
+1 
-6 KSVAAVLTLSMSM
+6 
-19 GSVLS
+19 
-24 MVPVFAESAQQ
+24 MV
-35 NLALNKTAYVSAEY
+35 
-49 GTLPRKNLTDG
+49 
-60 DDDTRWSTESAP
+60 
-72 TQWAYVDL
+72 
-80 GQEFEMNKFQM
+80 
-91 IWENEGNYASNYN
+91 
-104 IYVSNDPNNWGE
+104 
-116 PVLSRTDNKNVIS
+116 
-129 EELLGSKVSG
+129 
-139 RYVKLEVTAVKGYP
+139 
-153 NVSCREFKIFNTD
+153 
-166 EKVQDPSE
+166 
-174 NIALKKTAVASSE
+174 
-187 EAASVKA
+187 
-194 ANAVDGNTSSR
+194 
-205 SSRWGSD
+205 
-212 VGNGPDWIY
+212 
-221 VDLGERMNVNTVKVF
+221 
-236 WETRKATAYKIQIA
+236 
-250 DTESTPQESDWQTV
+250 
-264 KEFKDRPKSLTEK
+264 
-277 IVLDQIYKARYVRLY
+277 
-292 VDSHT
+292 
-297 SEDPDG
+297 
-303 GIAWNTISIYEL
+303 
-315 EVYGGN
+315 
-321 PDEKMSMSD
+321 
-330 VLNEIQVE
+330 
-338 TPKTGDKKL
+338 
-347 KVTLPEVE
+347 
-355 GYTVEYNGT
+355 
-364 DFEQIIDEDL
+364 
-374 TIYQPI
+374 
-380 SDKDVKV
+380 
-387 SFKITDNDTN
+387 
-397 DYKFKEIAVTVPGSQ
+397 
-412 KNDETA
+412 
-418 NKAPN
+418 
-423 VLPELAEWNGGHGN
+423 
-437 YTVSKGARIVYKD
+437 
-450 SSLQKTAEALA
+450 
-461 NDYEDITG
+461 
-469 KSIAV
+469 
-474 VKGESKTGDIT
+474 
-485 LALTKDKSL
+485 
-494 GLQDEGYLM
+494 
-503 DIDDSINIKAETTT
+503 
-517 GAYWATRTILQ
+517 
-528 SIKQSGNVP
+528 
-537 CGTTRDYPLY
+537 
-547 KVRSFILDVGRKTF
+547 
-561 TMDYLKQIV
+561 
-570 KQMSWYKMNDFQV
+570 
-583 HLNDNLIPIESLADP
+583 
-598 MTGYSAFRLESDVK
+598 
-612 KGGNNGLN
+612 
-620 QQDLTS
+620 
-626 TDLFYTKKEF
+626 
-636 KDFIKDS
+636 
-643 RDYGVDI
+643 
-650 VPEIDTPAHSLA
+650 
-662 LTKVRPDL
+662 
-670 RHGTNGRENDH
+670 
-681 LALRDKYDESLEFVQ
+681 
-696 SIFDEYMT
+696 
-704 TSDPIFDEQTTV
+704 
-716 HVGADEYNA
+716 
-725 DKEAYRRFSDDML
+725 
-738 KYVQN
+738 
-743 SGRTARIWGSLTQC
+743 
-757 SGKTPVRSKDVQMNL
+757 
-772 WNFGYANMDQMY
+772 
-784 EQGYDLIN
+784 
-792 CNDAQYYIVP
+792 
-802 NAGYYYDYLNSNI
+802 
-815 LYNQAINSIS
+815 
-825 GVTIPAGDEQMLGG
+825 
-839 AIAVW
+839 
-844 NDMTDYLENGISEY
+844 
-858 DVYDRLQN
+858 
-866 AIPLFGAKL
+866 
-875 WGKGDKTLD
+875 
-884 QANSLR
+884 
-890 TTLGDAPGTNF
+890 
-901 GYEAAKDENG
+901 
-911 MIAHYDLD
+911 
-919 NLNQLK
+919 QLK
-925 GHENIELASLDSHDA
+925 
-940 LHLLGDTSYATTS
+940 
-953 LDTVGLNNDLRVKVK
+953 
-968 RESSSEEEQILFE
+968 LF
-981 SSYGSIKAVQKGTGK
+981 KGK

-1031 YVNGQFV
+1031 YVNGQLV

-1335 VEAVNNNGSAA
+1335 VEAINNNGSAA

-1451 FQTVLKEAQD
+1451 FQTVLKEAKD

-1486 LVILNDKSGLTDL
+1486 LVTLNDKSGLTDL

-1567 KGNASSKDNQV
+1567 KGNTSSKDNQV
-1578 ITSTTKNDKKQ
+1578 ITSTTKNDKKR

>member
-1 MKLKK
+1 M
-6 KSVAAVLTLSMSM
+6 
-19 GSVLS
+19 
-24 MVPVFAESAQQ
+24 
-35 NLALNKTAYVSAEY
+35 
-49 GTLPRKNLTDG
+49 
-60 DDDTRWSTESAP
+60 
-72 TQWAYVDL
+72 
-80 GQEFEMNKFQM
+80 
-91 IWENEGNYASNYN
+91 
-104 IYVSNDPNNWGE
+104 
-116 PVLSRTDNKNVIS
+116 
-129 EELLGSKVSG
+129 
-139 RYVKLEVTAVKGYP
+139 
-153 NVSCREFKIFNTD
+153 
-166 EKVQDPSE
+166 
-174 NIALKKTAVASSE
+174 
-187 EAASVKA
+187 
-194 ANAVDGNTSSR
+194 
-205 SSRWGSD
+205 
-212 VGNGPDWIY
+212 
-221 VDLGERMNVNTVKVF
+221 
-236 WETRKATAYKIQIA
+236 
-250 DTESTPQESDWQTV
+250 
-264 KEFKDRPKSLTEK
+264 
-277 IVLDQIYKARYVRLY
+277 
-292 VDSHT
+292 
-297 SEDPDG
+297 
-303 GIAWNTISIYEL
+303 
-315 EVYGGN
+315 
-321 PDEKMSMSD
+321 
-330 VLNEIQVE
+330 
-338 TPKTGDKKL
+338 
-347 KVTLPEVE
+347 
-355 GYTVEYNGT
+355 
-364 DFEQIIDEDL
+364 
-374 TIYQPI
+374 
-380 SDKDVKV
+380 
-387 SFKITDNDTN
+387 
-397 DYKFKEIAVTVPGSQ
+397 
-412 KNDETA
+412 
-418 NKAPN
+418 
-423 VLPELAEWNGGHGN
+423 
-437 YTVSKGARIVYKD
+437 
-450 SSLQKTAEALA
+450 
-461 NDYEDITG
+461 
-469 KSIAV
+469 
-474 VKGESKTGDIT
+474 
-485 LALTKDKSL
+485 
-494 GLQDEGYLM
+494 
-503 DIDDSINIKAETTT
+503 
-517 GAYWATRTILQ
+517 
-528 SIKQSGNVP
+528 
-537 CGTTRDYPLY
+537 
-547 KVRSFILDVGRKTF
+547 
-561 TMDYLKQIV
+561 
-570 KQMSWYKMNDFQV
+570 
-583 HLNDNLIPIESLADP
+583 
-598 MTGYSAFRLESDVK
+598 
-612 KGGNNGLN
+612 
-620 QQDLTS
+620 
-626 TDLFYTKKEF
+626 
-636 KDFIKDS
+636 
-643 RDYGVDI
+643 
-650 VPEIDTPAHSLA
+650 
-662 LTKVRPDL
+662 
-670 RHGTNGRENDH
+670 
-681 LALRDKYDESLEFVQ
+681 
-696 SIFDEYMT
+696 
-704 TSDPIFDEQTTV
+704 
-716 HVGADEYNA
+716 
-725 DKEAYRRFSDDML
+725 
-738 KYVQN
+738 
-743 SGRTARIWGSLTQC
+743 
-757 SGKTPVRSKDVQMNL
+757 
-772 WNFGYANMDQMY
+772 
-784 EQGYDLIN
+784 
-792 CNDAQYYIVP
+792 
-802 NAGYYYDYLNSNI
+802 
-815 LYNQAINSIS
+815 
-825 GVTIPAGDEQMLGG
+825 
-839 AIAVW
+839 
-844 NDMTDYLENGISEY
+844 
-858 DVYDRLQN
+858 
-866 AIPLFGAKL
+866 
-875 WGKGDKTLD
+875 
-884 QANSLR
+884 
-890 TTLGDAPGTNF
+890 
-901 GYEAAKDENG
+901 
-911 MIAHYDLD
+911 
-919 NLNQLK
+919 
-925 GHENIELASLDSHDA
+925 
-940 LHLLGDTSYATTS
+940 HLLGDTSYATTS

-1031 YVNGQFV
+1031 YVNGQLV

-1045 QANGRPLKATMMIPM
+1045 QVNGRPLKATMMIPM

-1092 YLVTSASHIAEESQN
+1092 YLVTSASHIVEESQN

-1131 STLTDEIK
+1131 LTLTNEIK

-1243 LDDNP
+1243 LDDNL

-1322 FDTVKTKHLRLYY
+1322 FNTVKTKHLRLYY

-1423 VDNEKL
+1423 VDNEQL

-1461 VLSNLDATKDEIND
+1461 VVSNHDATKDEIND

-1486 LVILNDKSGLTDL
+1486 LVTLNDKSGLTDL

-1542 AISNL
+1542 AIFNL

-1567 KGNASSKDNQV
+1567 KGNTSSKDNQV
-1578 ITSTTKNDKKQ
+1578 ITSTTKNDKKR